1 MPPGRVG
8 SRRGLPEISYHL
20 LILVAGFA
28 VAMLAFVIALA
39 VGPYGR
45 RGVRF
50 TFGSI
55 ALIAFVGSVAWLVV
69 YLGMIEQRRAIE
81 ERIAALRTQATAS
94 GTLACLER
102 ATEALQASCAQSLF
116 ASPGAISSAGIYTA
130 SRLDAMKA
138 ARRYSGPRTPQ
149 FDDAVATLER
159 ALQEDPFGLA
169 ADILVRREGCTAQ
182 RCEALS
188 LFSDSG
194 AACGQHPQQDLRR
207 ERGALHRG
215 VGSAATG
222 RTADRRAG
230 ARDNAERRNPR
241 TDPRQVRAAL
251 GGIDPAGE
259 HHDRRTAAARGAGPR
274 REGSPRRAA
283 AGGRSARCGDGGPAR
298 AGRDATGSA
307 KEIGPA
313 PAETAKRAALDY
325 AAAVDQI
332 AQRWLAKPAIEE
344 DPRARHPMFG
354 SAIRSG
360 IRIRGRP
367 KTTP

>member
-102 ATEALQASCAQSLF
+102 AAEALQASCAQSLF
-116 ASPGAISSAGIYTA
+116 ASPGVISSAGIYTA

-188 LFSDSG
+188 LFSDSARLADNIRNKTFDANVARYTAAWG
-194 AACGQHPQQDLRR
+194 APQP
-207 ERGALHRG
+207 GAPQTAAPVPEITPSGATRAPIPDKYELP
-215 VGSAATG
+215 SAASI
-222 RTADRRAG
+222 
-230 ARDNAERRNPR
+230 PPVSIM
-241 TDPRQVRAAL
+241 TDEPPQRAA
-251 GGIDPAGE
+251 
-259 HHDRRTAAARGAGPR
+259 
-274 REGSPRRAA
+274 
-283 AGGRSARCGDGGPAR
+283 
-298 AGRDATGSA
+298 
-307 KEIGPA
+307 PA
-313 PAETAKRAALDY
+313 PAAKDRPAAPPQE
-325 AAAVDQI
+325 AAAPAAGTAAPPVQAETQPA
-332 AQRWLAKPAIEE
+332 AQKKSA
-344 DPRARHPMFG
+344 PRQ
-354 SAIRSG
+354 
-360 IRIRGRP
+360 P
-367 KTTP
+367 KQPNAPLSITPQR

>member
-102 ATEALQASCAQSLF
+102 TTEALQASCAQSLF

-138 ARRYSGPRTPQ
+138 ARRYQ
-149 FDDAVATLER
+149 R
-159 ALQEDPFGLA
+159 AA
-169 ADILVRREGCTAQ
+169 HTAVRRCGRRAGTRAA
-182 RCEALS
+182 RGSVRARRRHPGAARGLHGAALRGAFAVFRS
-188 LFSDSG
+188 R

-222 RTADRRAG
+222 RTADRRAS
-230 ARDNAERRNPR
+230 ARDNAERRK
-241 TDPRQVRAAL
+241 
-251 GGIDPAGE
+251 PA
-259 HHDRRTAAARGAGPR
+259 HRYPTSTSCPR
-274 REGSPRRAA
+274 RHRSRR
-283 AGGRSARCGDGGPAR
+283 
-298 AGRDATGSA
+298 
-307 KEIGPA
+307 
-313 PAETAKRAALDY
+313 
-325 AAAVDQI
+325 
-332 AQRWLAKPAIEE
+332 
-344 DPRARHPMFG
+344 
-354 SAIRSG
+354 
-360 IRIRGRP
+360 
-367 KTTP
+367 

>member
-1 MPPGRVG
+1 M
-8 SRRGLPEISYHL
+8 PEISYHL

-159 ALQEDPFGLA
+159 SLQEDPFGLA

-188 LFSDSG
+188 LFADPARLADNIRNKTFDANVARYTAAWGAPQPGAPQTAAPVPAITPSG
-194 AACGQHPQQDLRR
+194 
-207 ERGALHRG
+207 E
-215 VGSAATG
+215 T
-222 RTADRRAG
+222 RAPIP
-230 ARDNAERRNPR
+230 DKY
-241 TDPRQVRAAL
+241 RAAL
-251 GGIDPAGE
+251 GGFDPARE
-259 HHDRRTAAARGAGPR
+259 HHDR
-274 REGSPRRAA
+274 
-283 AGGRSARCGDGGPAR
+283 
-298 AGRDATGSA
+298 
-307 KEIGPA
+307 
-313 PAETAKRAALDY
+313 
-325 AAAVDQI
+325 
-332 AQRWLAKPAIEE
+332 
-344 DPRARHPMFG
+344 
-354 SAIRSG
+354 
-360 IRIRGRP
+360 
-367 KTTP
+367 

>member
-1 MPPGRVG
+1 M
-8 SRRGLPEISYHL
+8 PEISYHL

-28 VAMLAFVIALA
+28 VAALAFVIALA

-55 ALIAFVGSVAWLVV
+55 ALVAFVGSAAWLVV

-81 ERIAALRTQATAS
+81 DRIAALRTQATAS

-159 ALQEDPFGLA
+159 SLQEDPFGLA

-182 RCEALS
+182 RCEAFS
-188 LFSDSG
+188 LFSDPARLADNIRNKAFDTNVARYTRAWG
-194 AACGQHPQQDLRR
+194 APQPGAPRPLRR
-207 ERGALHRG
+207 CP
-215 VGSAATG
+215 TI
-222 RTADRRAG
+222 T
-230 ARDNAERRNPR
+230 
-241 TDPRQVRAAL
+241 
-251 GGIDPAGE
+251 PA
-259 HHDRRTAAARGAGPR
+259 
-274 REGSPRRAA
+274 
-283 AGGRSARCGDGGPAR
+283 
-298 AGRDATGSA
+298 
-307 KEIGPA
+307 
-313 PAETAKRAALDY
+313 
-325 AAAVDQI
+325 
-332 AQRWLAKPAIEE
+332 AKPAHRSPTSISC
-344 DPRARHPMFG
+344 PRRL
-354 SAIRSG
+354 RS
-360 IRIRGRP
+360 RR
-367 KTTP
+367 